1 MSTYVILGGTGKVGR
16 RLTRTISD
24 LGSEAR
30 PVGRGTVPAFD
41 WREESTWGAALA
53 GAVGAFVVGPGS
65 ATDWS
70 ETLARFLAVA
80 ETAGLQHV
88 VLLSA
93 RGVQFHPTGAVATA
107 EQAVRNGPLAWTI
120 LRPTHFA
127 QNFTEAM
134 FVPQDGRIVAPVG
147 AGAEP
152 FIDVDDIAAVAAIV
166 LTGRGYDGRVL
177 ELSGPR
183 ALTFAEAADVLSRVT
198 GSPVRFVDE
207 SDSGH
212 MERLR
217 GAGTP
222 DGYVEWRMA
231 MLRGIRTGSDSSV
244 SDGVQE
250 VLGRPATSFQAW
262 AYREAARADS
272 GTSAPLG
279 ATAESDDARP
289 DRTPGRR

>member
-16 RLTRTISD
+16 RLTRSISD
-24 LGSEAR
+24 LGLEAR

-53 GAVGAFVVGPGS
+53 GTVGAFVVGPGS

-70 ETLARFLAVA
+70 ETLSRFLAVA
-80 ETAGLQHV
+80 ETTGLQHV

-107 EQAVRNGPLAWTI
+107 ERAVRNGPLAWTI

-152 FIDVDDIAAVAAIV
+152 FIDIDDIAAVAAIV
-166 LTGRGYDGRVL
+166 LTRRGYDGRVL

-183 ALTFAEAADVLSRVT
+183 SLTFAEAAGVLSRVS
-198 GSPVRFVDE
+198 GSPVQFVDE
-207 SDSGH
+207 SDAEH
-212 MERLR
+212 EERLR
-217 GAGTP
+217 RVGIP

-231 MLRGIRTGSDSSV
+231 MLRGIRAGSDGAL

-250 VLGRPATSFQAW
+250 VLGRPATSFRAW
-262 AYREAARADS
+262 ADREAAQADS
-272 GTSAPLG
+272 GTSVLLEAARVRSLRAP
-279 ATAESDDARP
+279 
-289 DRTPGRR
+289 